1 MWWGGSGMVPR
12 VREMYDTRSWAA
24 MSVEARHRDG
34 VTAADVYGV
43 KGWKFRR
50 SRCLLSRRNG
60 HG

>member
-1 MWWGGSGMVPR
+1 MVPR